1 MAKIGIPRKSR
12 KENNK
17 NVLKT
22 RSPKNSRGNRYSNNS
37 RRSNFSKNS
46 GGLRRPNNSGGLK
59 QPNNSRNSRNSGSS
73 LSSIWSKSQGPRKPR
88 SPKQMLLM
96 AIILIA
102 FICGLTLGISM
113 IMGIGDSD
121 SGSGQEHY
129 MNVTKN
135 ITVYENSSYDL
146 KDENGTQI
154 SYYDF
159 DENVSEGQNI
169 TAFNASNSAD
179 IY

>member
-1 MAKIGIPRKSR
+1 MARIGIPGKSR
-12 KENNK
+12 KPKNK

-22 RSPKNSRGNRYSNNS
+22 RSPNNSRGSGYS
-37 RRSNFSKNS
+37 
-46 GGLRRPNNSGGLK
+46 G
-59 QPNNSRNSRNSGSS
+59 NSRNSRNSRSS
-73 LSSIWSKSQGPRKPR
+73 GKPLSSIWSRSSGPKKPR
-88 SPKQMLLM
+88 SPIQLIVM

-102 FICGLTLGISM
+102 FICGLGLGISM
-113 IMGIGDSD
+113 ILGGDD
-121 SGSGQEHY
+121 SGTSESGGVQY
-129 MNVTKN
+129 MNVTDN

-159 DENVSEGQNI
+159 DENVTEGQNI
-169 TAFNASNSAD
+169 SAYNVSTSTN